1 MRPGRADPSIPG
13 KAQEKDM
20 AQTPFSISG
29 RRAPAMRVA
38 SALSLLLLFCTGLAG
53 AQAAVGAKLPMAEL
67 ERAFWACD
75 HAATVGRIDSGTA
88 ITCGALTET
97 FKQRRFNGDFSAML
111 AWWRLNKEAEHLAL
125 ANASGRN
132 ALARLPDAQR

>member
-1 MRPGRADPSIPG
+1 
-13 KAQEKDM
+13 M

-29 RRAPAMRVA
+29 RRAPAMRA
-38 SALSLLLLFCTGLAG
+38 AAALLLLCVGWAG
-53 AQAAVGAKLPMAEL
+53 PVAAAEGAVGATWPVAEL

-88 ITCGALTET
+88 ITCAALTET
-97 FKQRRFNGDFSAML
+97 FKQRKFNGDFSAML
-111 AWWRLNKEAEHLAL
+111 TWWRLNKEAEHLAL

-132 ALARLPDAQR
+132 ALARLPDAPR